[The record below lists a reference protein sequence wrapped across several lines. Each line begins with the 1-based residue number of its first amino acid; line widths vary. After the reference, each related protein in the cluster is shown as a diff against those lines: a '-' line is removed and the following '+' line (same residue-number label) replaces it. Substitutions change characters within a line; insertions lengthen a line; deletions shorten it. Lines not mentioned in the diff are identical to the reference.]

1 MGNNMLGKAIALASE
16 AFKNTKDKG
25 GQPYILH
32 CLRVMDNLH
41 TDDEELKII
50 AILHDYV
57 EDIYK
62 NNPEAGLQAL
72 RDIGFS
78 ARVVQALDLL
88 THRKGVPYDEYIKPI
103 AFNIDA
109 TKVKLADLKDNSDI
123 TRLKGLSKK
132 DFDRMEKYH
141 RSFIYLSKI

>member
-1 MGNNMLGKAIALASE
+1 MLGKAISLVAQSFE
-16 AFKNTKDKG
+16 NVKDKG

-32 CLRVMDNLH
+32 CLRVMNNLH

-50 AILHDYV
+50 AVLHDWV
-57 EDIYK
+57 EDMFK
-62 NNPEAGLQAL
+62 NNPEKGLQLL
-72 RDIGFS
+72 REHYSD
-78 ARVVQALDLL
+78 RVIKALDLL
-88 THRKGVPYDEYIKPI
+88 THRKETPYDEYIKAI
-103 AFNIDA
+103 SLNTDA

-141 RSFIYLSKI
+141 RSYVYLSKI

>member
-1 MGNNMLGKAIALASE
+1 MLGKAIALASK
-16 AFKNTKDKG
+16 AFENTKDKG

-32 CLRVMDNLH
+32 CLRVMNNLH
-41 TDDEELKII
+41 TEDEELKII
-50 AILHDYV
+50 AILHDV
-57 EDIYK
+57 LEDTEITADDLRFMGFK
-62 NNPEAGLQAL
+62 N
-72 RDIGFS
+72 
-78 ARVVQALDLL
+78 RVVSALELL
-88 THRKGVPYDEYIKPI
+88 THVDNLSYDDYIKAI
-103 AFNIDA
+103 SFNADA

>member
-1 MGNNMLGKAIALASE
+1 MLGKAIALAAQSFE
-16 AFKNTKDKG
+16 HVKDKG

-50 AILHDYV
+50 AVLHDWV
-57 EDIYK
+57 EDMFK
-62 NNPEAGLQAL
+62 DNPERGLAL
-72 RDIGFS
+72 LREQYS
-78 ARVVQALDLL
+78 ERVVRALDLL
-88 THRKGVPYDEYIKPI
+88 THRKEVPYDDYIKAI
-103 AFNIDA
+103 SFNADA

-123 TRLKGLSKK
+123 TRLKELSKK

>member
-1 MGNNMLGKAIALASE
+1 MLGKAISLAAQTFE
-16 AFKNTKDKG
+16 NIKDKG

-32 CLRVMDNLH
+32 CLRVMNNLH

-50 AILHDYV
+50 AILHDV
-57 EDIYK
+57 PEDDGR
-62 NNPEAGLQAL
+62 NPDVVL
-72 RDIGFS
+72 RELSMLGFS
-78 ARVVQALDLL
+78 DRVIKALDLL
-88 THRKGVPYDEYIKPI
+88 THRRGVSYDNYIKAISLNP
-103 AFNIDA
+103 DA

-141 RSFIYLSKI
+141 RSFVYLSKI